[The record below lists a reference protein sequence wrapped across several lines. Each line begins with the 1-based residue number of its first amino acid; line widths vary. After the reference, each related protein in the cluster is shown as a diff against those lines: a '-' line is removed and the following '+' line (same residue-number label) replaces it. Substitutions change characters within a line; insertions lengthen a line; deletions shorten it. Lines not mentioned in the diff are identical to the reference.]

1 MTKYKVTSFNDF
13 LDYIEDII
21 GYDINLFRGQS
32 SNYPLLPSIART
44 NPYFD
49 STLVEIEML
58 EDLKRRASL
67 LIKHPLATDW
77 DWLVL
82 AQHFGLKTRLLDWTS
97 NPLVA
102 LWFSCINHDSLKTSS
117 YVYMLSANN
126 NMLIDTNES
135 PFKIP
140 RTRILRPSLNN
151 ERIVSQSGWF
161 TAHKYSH
168 KAKKFVS
175 LETRSE
181 TKEQITEIE
190 ISSNFKTEFLEK
202 LSIFGVNN
210 RTVFPDLVGL
220 CYHLN
225 WKYKKMF

>member
-1 MTKYKVTSFNDF
+1 MIKYKVTSFNDF
-13 LDYIEDII
+13 LDYVEDIV

-32 SNYPLLPSIART
+32 SNFPLLPSIARIK
-44 NPYFD
+44 PDFD
-49 STLVEIEML
+49 STNVEIEML
-58 EDLKRRASL
+58 EDLKRRSSL

-77 DWLVL
+77 EWLVL
-82 AQHFGLKTRLLDWTS
+82 AQHFGLRTRLLDWTS

-102 LWFSCINHDSLKTSS
+102 LWFACSNHVHVKSSS

-126 NMLIDTNES
+126 NMLINTNES
-135 PFKIP
+135 PFKTA

-161 TAHKYSH
+161 TAHKFSS
-168 KAKKFVS
+168 KVKKFVS
-175 LETRSE
+175 LETNIE
-181 TKEQITEIE
+181 TKQQIAEIE
-190 ISSNFKTEFLEK
+190 IPSKFKNEFLEK

-225 WKYKKMF
+225 WKYRTRF